1 MRMAM
6 VTEPEASLI
15 TIDNQKIPFKHGQT
29 IMDAALAAGIYI
41 PHLCHF
47 PGITPHGNC
56 KLCTVEVNGKPVT
69 ACTTLATTG
78 QKIRNDTV
86 ELNEARKSLTQM
98 LFIEGNHICPSCEK
112 TGNCPLQAMA
122 YHLGMLEGHYPQQHP
137 VREVDASHPTI
148 MLDRDRCIL
157 CSLCVRASR
166 EVDGKN
172 VFAIAGRGIDA
183 RLIVN
188 TPSGKLIDSDI
199 EVGDLA
205 AKICPVGAILIKER
219 GYDVPIGQ
227 RIFDQHR
234 ISEIGL
240 ENEIVKRAPSDD
252 P

>member
-1 MRMAM
+1 MI
-6 VTEPEASLI
+6 TESEAKLI
-15 TIDNQKIPFKHGQT
+15 YIDNQEIPFEAGQT

-47 PGITPHGNC
+47 PGITPQGNC
-56 KLCTVEVNGKPVT
+56 KLCTVEVNGKPLT
-69 ACTTLATTG
+69 ACTAPAVAG
-78 QKIRNDTV
+78 QRICNHTA
-86 ELNEARKSLTQM
+86 ELNEARKALTQM

-122 YHLGMLEGHYPQQHP
+122 YHLGMLEGHFPAQYP
-137 VREVDASHPTI
+137 VRQVDASHPTI

-172 VFAIAGRGIDA
+172 VFAIAGRGIHA
-183 RLIVN
+183 SLIVN
-188 TPSGKLIDSDI
+188 TASGKLVDSDI
-199 EVGDLA
+199 EVSDLA
-205 AKICPVGAILIKER
+205 AKICPVGAILIKEH

-227 RIFDQHR
+227 RIFDQHQ

-240 ENEIVKRAPSDD
+240 EKVILASVPSDD
-252 P
+252 Q

>member
-1 MRMAM
+1 MM
-6 VTEPEASLI
+6 TQPERKVI
-15 TIDNQKIPFKHGQT
+15 RIDDQEIPFESGQT

-47 PGITPHGNC
+47 PGITPQGNC
-56 KLCTVEVNGKPVT
+56 KLCTVEVNGGPLT
-69 ACTTLATTG
+69 ACTALAAAG
-78 QKIRNDTV
+78 QQIRNHTP
-86 ELNEARKSLTQM
+86 ELNEARKALTQM

-122 YHLGMLEGHYPQQHP
+122 YHLGMLEGHFPAQYP
-137 VREVDASHPTI
+137 VRQVDASHPTI

-172 VFAIAGRGIDA
+172 VFAIAGRGIHA
-183 RLIVN
+183 SLIVN
-188 TPSGKLIDSDI
+188 TPSGKLVDSDL
-199 EVGDLA
+199 EPSDLA
-205 AKICPVGAILIKER
+205 AKICPVGAILIKEH

-227 RIFDQHR
+227 RIFDQHK

-240 ENEIVKRAPSDD
+240 EKIILARAQSDD
-252 P
+252 Q

>member
-1 MRMAM
+1 M
-6 VTEPEASLI
+6 VKQSERDMI
-15 TIDNQKIPFKHGQT
+15 YIDDQQISFERGQT

-56 KLCTVEVNGKPVT
+56 KLCTVEVNGKLLT
-69 ACTTLATTG
+69 ACTSPAAAG
-78 QKIRNDTV
+78 QQIRNNIT
-86 ELNEARKSLTQM
+86 ELNEARKALTQM

-122 YHLGMLEGHYPQQHP
+122 YHLGMLEGHFPAQYP
-137 VREVDASHPTI
+137 VRQVDASHPTI

-172 VFAIAGRGIDA
+172 VFAIAGRGIHA
-183 RLIVN
+183 SLIVN
-188 TPSGKLIDSDI
+188 TASGKLIDSEI
-199 EVGDLA
+199 EATDLA
-205 AKICPVGAILIKER
+205 AKICPVGAILIKEH
-219 GYDVPIGQ
+219 GYDIPVGQ
-227 RIFDQHR
+227 RIFDQHK

-240 ENEIVKRAPSDD
+240 EKVILASAPSDD
-252 P
+252 